1 MFKFCDIS
9 NYSDRVL
16 LLSNFV
22 LLYKQGKLIITRKKN
37 KLENKNFLQIIELN
51 KKVQYTGGINKN
63 QGVSEGTLMW
73 FYSNF
78 YAVPFFFIFINFEYH
93 VRTLEIKLSLRFN
106 FLLRA
111 NAYLVNATDGC

>member
-37 KLENKNFLQIIELN
+37 KQVNKNFL
-51 KKVQYTGGINKN
+51 
-63 QGVSEGTLMW
+63 
-73 FYSNF
+73 
-78 YAVPFFFIFINFEYH
+78 
-93 VRTLEIKLSLRFN
+93 
-106 FLLRA
+106 
-111 NAYLVNATDGC
+111 